1 MPVLPFIIPI
11 MALSI
16 PIIAIVNRKESPIG
30 QAIARRI
37 NGREAGGSTI
47 AETEHLKRRI
57 AELED
62 KVQTLEIEMT
72 FMNNLLEAPS
82 KDKSAV

>member
-1 MPVLPFIIPI
+1 

-16 PIIAIVNRKESPIG
+16 PIIAIINRKESPIG
-30 QAIARRI
+30 QAIARRLDSR
-37 NGREAGGSTI
+37 NPHRAASEAVGLEN
-47 AETEHLKRRI
+47 ETLRRRV

-72 FMNNLLEAPS
+72 FVNNLLEEPKPDRAGI
-82 KDKSAV
+82 